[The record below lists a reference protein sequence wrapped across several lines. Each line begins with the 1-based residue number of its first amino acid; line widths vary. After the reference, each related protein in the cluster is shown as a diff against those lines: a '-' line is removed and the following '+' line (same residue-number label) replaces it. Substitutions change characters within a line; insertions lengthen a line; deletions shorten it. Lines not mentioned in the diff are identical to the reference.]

1 MHTIRPRVG
10 TAIRL
15 SRVPGRMVDP
25 SCHFED
31 HQVAHESCPLG
42 PIEVLV
48 WSTPG
53 LRSLPEKGWTPKVHA
68 RESLGLCLDAKLSRV
83 AEQLP
88 ATGVGAKRVRGK
100 ILAVEAEIR
109 MSRPSQCR
117 YHVVARQVIADC
129 ENKDLGVTGRGR
141 RH

>member
-1 MHTIRPRVG
+1 
-10 TAIRL
+10 
-15 SRVPGRMVDP
+15 MVDP
-25 SCHFED
+25 SCHVEG
-31 HQVAHESCPLG
+31 HQVTHESCPLG
-42 PIEVLV
+42 PIALLV

-68 RESLGLCLDAKLSRV
+68 RESLGLYLDANLSRV

-88 ATGVGAKRVRGK
+88 ATGVEAKRIQGK

-117 YHVVARQVIADC
+117 YHVVARQVIVAG
-129 ENKDLGVTGRGR
+129 ENKDFGVTGRGR